1 MDIMTMHLVYL
12 KYILDC
18 PLAWTPDFGNREFPI
33 LVQGF
38 MDINTMHLVLF
49 STYVEVQKIFENM
62 VLFAYLVPS
71 WESGVCM
78 VINFTIHITL
88 IINWNKRLLI
98 QIATKFN
105 RSRSTDWHFQRAPT
119 NNSKVLRQTAIG
131 YPSDLKIQCSL
142 YYHIIHP
149 HSAKESLDPSPMGSE
164 FHNLGTGHRNYGHN
178 IAFSLSPLTVKH
190 RIFFL
195 IFIQFQYMANLV

>member
-1 MDIMTMHLVYL
+1 MWKYRRFL
-12 KYILDC
+12 KIWSFLLIWS
-18 PLAWTPDFGNREFPI
+18 PP
-33 LVQGF
+33 
-38 MDINTMHLVLF
+38 
-49 STYVEVQKIFENM
+49 
-62 VLFAYLVPS
+62 

-119 NNSKVLRQTAIG
+119 NNSKVHRQTAIG

-190 RIFFL
+190 RNFFK
-195 IFIQFQYMANLV
+195 IFIQFQYMAKLV